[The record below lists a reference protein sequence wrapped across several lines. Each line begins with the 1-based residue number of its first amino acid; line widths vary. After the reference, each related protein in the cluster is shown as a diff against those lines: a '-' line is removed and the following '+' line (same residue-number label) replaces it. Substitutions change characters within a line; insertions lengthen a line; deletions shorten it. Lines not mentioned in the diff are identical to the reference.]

1 MLRWHPG
8 DGAGQ
13 AFLAGAEVSFLPPAC
28 VQSQRCLGTGFQDR
42 AVPGVPSRSP
52 KLLKSL
58 QHFCLART
66 GPGALAAAGTLGWEE
81 DPGILASSGESQL
94 CHYAGSVRR
103 ATVAPLLRS
112 GAVAL
117 KLVGRG
123 VTEPG
128 VLS

>member
-1 MLRWHPG
+1 MLRWRPG

-13 AFLAGAEVSFLPPAC
+13 AFLAGAEVSFLPPAR
-28 VQSQRCLGTGFQDR
+28 VQSQRCLGTAFQDK
-42 AVPGVPSRSP
+42 AVPGIPSCSP

-58 QHFCLART
+58 QRFCLARA

-81 DPGILASSGESQL
+81 DPGIPASSGGSQL
-94 CHYAGSVRR
+94 CHHAGSARR
-103 ATVAPLLRS
+103 ATVAPLLPS
-112 GAVAL
+112 GALAL

-128 VLS
+128 VLL